1 MDIITHS
8 AAKAE
13 EMFRIVKQF
22 LAVSGLQQKKT
33 AYGRNS
39 IAHDNGSRASLLLN
53 GHEIKEEPKG
63 ASFRVLGVLFSL
75 DGDWKAHKKMAKGA
89 CIQRLK
95 QLAKRKITDIQYVEV
110 VNLVILA
117 ALSYGMSV
125 VDYTTAEL
133 NQLNSIIHGYVR
145 RRLRI
150 TADVK
155 GWEAWLTLNKDK
167 GGKAVYNIKDLHD
180 ATKINGFLY
189 TTLGPISPAQI
200 VIDDELKRLNVGR
213 NDIVIRQESVW
224 SPILSVM
231 KRRNAAIHTTTHC
244 ANKGEIEPV
253 LRRHREQN
261 PFALS

>member
-53 GHEIKEEPKG
+53 GHEIKEELKG
-63 ASFRVLGVLFSL
+63 ASFRILGVLFSL

-133 NQLNSIIHGYVR
+133 NELNSIIHGYVR

-155 GWEAWLTLNKDK
+155 GWEAWLTLNKDN

-224 SPILSVM
+224 SPILSV
-231 KRRNAAIHTTTHC
+231 
-244 ANKGEIEPV
+244 
-253 LRRHREQN
+253 L
-261 PFALS
+261 